1 MANEGYRVLVLISTP
16 KLAQSAV
23 ALFGKEGV
31 PIQYQLSAV
40 GTATGE
46 ILNALGLANTP
57 KSVLVGMM
65 PAPFAPEMLRRLR
78 KSLKLY
84 MPGNGI
90 AFTTALTGATNHAR
104 RMLDTV
110 GAHTQFRTGAQN
122 AETLSSVA
130 DAANRPE
137 AGRDSMSNS
146 ETKYAL
152 IAAVV
157 DRGFSD
163 EVMAAAKGAGAR
175 GGTVISSR
183 RTTGAQAAQLWGLS
197 LQEEKDAVLILAP
210 AEQKTEMMQ
219 AISKRCGIA
228 TEARG
233 IVLSMPIDG
242 VVGIGEE
249 ES

>member
-1 MANEGYRVLVLISTP
+1 MGNEGYRALVLISTP

-23 ALFGKEGV
+23 SLFDKAAV

-46 ILNALGLANTP
+46 ILSALGLASTP

-65 PAPFAPEMLRRLR
+65 PAPFAGEMLRRLR

-90 AFTTALTGATNHAR
+90 AFTIALTGATNHMH
-104 RMLDTV
+104 RMLDTLN
-110 GAHTQFRTGAQN
+110 T
-122 AETLSSVA
+122 SIA
-130 DAANRPE
+130 DGDKDN
-137 AGRDSMSNS
+137 MSHS

-163 EVMAAAKGAGAR
+163 EVMAAAKDAGAR

-210 AEQKTEMMQ
+210 AGHRTEMMQ
-219 AISKRCGIA
+219 AIAKRCGIA
-228 TEARG
+228 TEAKG
-233 IVLSMPIDG
+233 LILSMPIDG

-249 ES
+249 A

>member
-1 MANEGYRVLVLISTP
+1 MGNEGYRVLVLISTP

-23 ALFGKEGV
+23 SLFDKAAV

-46 ILNALGLANTP
+46 ILNALGLASTP

-65 PAPFAPEMLRRLR
+65 PAPFADEMLRRLR

-104 RMLDTV
+104 RMLDTLN
-110 GAHTQFRTGAQN
+110 TSI
-122 AETLSSVA
+122 AEG
-130 DAANRPE
+130 DKDN
-137 AGRDSMSNS
+137 MSHS

-163 EVMAAAKGAGAR
+163 EVMAAAKDAGAR

-210 AEQKTEMMQ
+210 AEHKTEMMQ
-219 AISKRCGIA
+219 AIAKRCGIA
-228 TEARG
+228 TEAKG
-233 IVLSMPIDG
+233 LILSMPIDG

-249 ES
+249 A